1 MEISL
6 DKVIYMSKY
15 PKRPIAYVL
24 ISSDQGTMLV
34 NRFDYHLVG
43 NGGYGV
49 GYSLLNQSSF
59 ESQEIDT
66 VLQLLGTRRQSF
78 GDGVVAIDCGANI
91 GIHTVEWARYM
102 YGWGEVIA
110 FEAQERV
117 YYALAGN
124 IALNNC
130 FNATAHLKAV
140 GKEVAD
146 IDIPQPDYFK
156 PSSFGSLEIKKSDSN
171 EFIGQKIDYAAEK
184 CRSVPLITIDSLS
197 LERLDLIKIDIE
209 GMEIDAL
216 EGAKKSI
223 EKFLPILSIEKI
235 KSDES
240 ALKKFL
246 TSKGYKIYFMGINI
260 VAIHE
265 SDPANKLIPQ

>member
-1 MEISL
+1 
-6 DKVIYMSKY
+6 MSKY
-15 PKRPIAYVL
+15 PKRPVAYVL
-24 ISSDQGTMLV
+24 MSSDQGTMLV

-66 VLQLLGTRRQSF
+66 VLQLLGTRRENF

-91 GIHTVEWARYM
+91 GVHTVEWARYM

-110 FEAQERV
+110 FEAQERI

-124 IALNNC
+124 IAINNC

-140 GKEVAD
+140 GKEMGD

-156 PSSFGSLEIKKSDSN
+156 PSSFGSLEIRKNDSN
-171 EFIGQKIDYAAEK
+171 EFIGQTIHYETGK
-184 CRSVPLITIDSLS
+184 CLSVPLVTIDSLQ
-197 LERLDLIKIDIE
+197 LKRLDLIKIDIE
-209 GMEIDAL
+209 GMEVDAL
-216 EGAKKSI
+216 EGAQKTI
-223 EKFLPILSIEKI
+223 QKFLPILVIEKI
-235 KSDES
+235 KSDENL
-240 ALKKFL
+240 LKNFL
-246 TSKGYKIYFMGINI
+246 NSMGYRIYFMGINI

>member
-1 MEISL
+1 
-6 DKVIYMSKY
+6 MSKY
-15 PKRPIAYVL
+15 PQRPIAYVL

-59 ESQEIDT
+59 EPQEIDT
-66 VLQLLGTRRQSF
+66 VLQLLRTRKENF

-91 GIHTVEWARYM
+91 GIHSVEWARFM

-124 IALNNC
+124 IAINNC
-130 FNATAHLKAV
+130 FNVTAHLKAV
-140 GKEVAD
+140 GKEMGS

-156 PSSFGSLEIKKSDSN
+156 PSSFGSLEIKKKESN
-171 EFIGQKIDYAAEK
+171 EFIGQDIDYDPEN
-184 CRSVPLITIDSLS
+184 CSSVPLVTIDSLC
-197 LERLDLIKIDIE
+197 LDRLDLIKIDIE
-209 GMEIDAL
+209 GMEMDAL
-216 EGAKKSI
+216 EGAKESI
-223 EKFLPILSIEKI
+223 MKFLQILSIEKI
-235 KSDES
+235 KSDENL
-240 ALKKFL
+240 LKEFL
-246 TSKGYKIYFMGINI
+246 KSIGYRIYFMGINI
-260 VAIHE
+260 VAIHD

>member
-1 MEISL
+1 
-6 DKVIYMSKY
+6 MSKY

-24 ISSDQGTMLV
+24 ISSDQGAMLV

-59 ESQEIDT
+59 EAQEIDT
-66 VLQLLGTRRQSF
+66 VLQLLGTRRENF
-78 GDGVVAIDCGANI
+78 GNGVVAIDCGANI

-124 IALNNC
+124 IVMNNC

-140 GKEVAD
+140 GKEMGA

-156 PSSFGSLEIKKSDSN
+156 PSSFGSLEIRKSESN
-171 EFIGQKIDYAAEK
+171 EFIGQTIDYDSSK
-184 CRSVPLITIDSLS
+184 CFSVPLITIDSLQ
-197 LERLDLIKIDIE
+197 LKRLDLIKIDIE
-209 GMEIDAL
+209 GMEVEAL
-216 EGAKKSI
+216 EGAKNSI

-235 KSDES
+235 KSDENII
-240 ALKKFL
+240 KQFL
-246 TSKGYKIYFMGINI
+246 TSLGYKIYFMGINI

-265 SDPANKLIPQ
+265 SDPAHKLIPN